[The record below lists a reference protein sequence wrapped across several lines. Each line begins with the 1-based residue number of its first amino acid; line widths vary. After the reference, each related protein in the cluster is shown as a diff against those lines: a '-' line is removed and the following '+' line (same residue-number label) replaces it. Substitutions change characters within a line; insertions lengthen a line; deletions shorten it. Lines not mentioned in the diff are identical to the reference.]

1 MLELQ
6 GITKT
11 YRGAALPAVDS
22 VDLSIGRELLVLVG
36 PSGCGKTTTLRLIA
50 GLENLD
56 SGKILSC
63 DEDMQGKPP
72 QDRGIALVFQE
83 AVLYPGKTVRQ
94 NFEFAAFSVRQ
105 DDFVESRIGSVADQ
119 LQLTDLLD
127 RLPEQLSGG
136 ERQRVAL
143 GRALVRQP
151 KILLFDEPLSNLD
164 AGLRLFLRRLIRDVF
179 EQLQIPT
186 VYVTHDQEEALCLGD
201 RVAVMR
207 DGRIEQVA
215 TPEELYHSPAN
226 RFVASVTGY
235 PPMNIVEVRGGGLA
249 QSLGVGQQAN
259 AIGFRPERATV
270 QIPDQRSNRGDA
282 VLALPGTV
290 CRSEFVGDGF
300 LVAIKL
306 ADGQEVMVRAKTS
319 LDHGQHVDVEL
330 DRGSVVYFD

>member
-1 MLELQ
+1 MLELR

-11 YRGAALPAVDS
+11 YRGTSSPAVS
-22 VDLSIGRELLVLVG
+22 SIDLSIDRELLVLVG

-56 SGKILSC
+56 AGKILYG
-63 DEDMQGKPP
+63 DEDLQAKPP
-72 QDRGIALVFQE
+72 QARGVALVFQE

-105 DDFVESRIGSVADQ
+105 NDVVERRIVAVAEQ
-119 LQLTDLLD
+119 LQLTGLLD

-164 AGLRLFLRRLIRDVF
+164 AGLRLLLRRLIRDVF
-179 EQLQIPT
+179 EQLRIPT
-186 VYVTHDQEEALCLGD
+186 IYVTHDQEEALCLGD

-215 TPEELYHSPAN
+215 TPVELYNRPAN

-235 PPMNIVEVRGGGLA
+235 PPMNIVE
-249 QSLGVGQQAN
+249 LGAGEHARALDVGQKTE
-259 AIGFRPERATV
+259 AIGFRPERASV
-270 QIPDQRSNRGDA
+270 RFPGQMGDRA
-282 VLALPGTV
+282 DAALVLPGTV

-300 LVAIKL
+300 LVTIKL
-306 ADGQEVMVRAKTS
+306 TDGPEVMARAMSS
-319 LDHGQHVDVEL
+319 LSHGELVEVDV
-330 DRGSVVYFD
+330 DRKSVVLFD